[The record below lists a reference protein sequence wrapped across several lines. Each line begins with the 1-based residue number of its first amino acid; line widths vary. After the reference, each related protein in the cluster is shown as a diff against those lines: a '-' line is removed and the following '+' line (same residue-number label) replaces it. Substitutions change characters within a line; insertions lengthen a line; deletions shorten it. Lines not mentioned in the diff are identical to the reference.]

1 MRRKYLVMYAIL
13 VFSAMFCSFGCVSE
27 KTISRFTPHY
37 YYIKCA
43 MSDEIKFVQQ
53 IMDNPQDIQNII
65 ETSKYYDT
73 TVTEFYFLQ
82 KENPDKDIYAEYIEW
97 LIDFE
102 PTFHKYLL
110 KGAEYVYGYGY
121 ETNETIQNFRIIV
134 LRRTRNGEEFWYTSL
149 YHLSFVFVKIS
160 GEYKLETMIIL
171 GKGALL
177 PQIHFV
183 R

>member
-1 MRRKYLVMYAIL
+1 
-13 VFSAMFCSFGCVSE
+13 
-27 KTISRFTPHY
+27 
-37 YYIKCA
+37 

-53 IMDNPQDIQNII
+53 IMDNPQDIQHII

-102 PTFHKYLL
+102 PKFHKYYIENTPTYCYWNGNTYNEGSAIYLRR
-110 KGAEYVYGYGY
+110 KYVGDDFWWSSLYFLSIGFVKVDDTYKLY
-121 ETNETIQNFRIIV
+121 SFRI
-134 LRRTRNGEEFWYTSL
+134 F
-149 YHLSFVFVKIS
+149 
-160 GEYKLETMIIL
+160 

-177 PQIHFV
+177 PQIHFA

>member
-1 MRRKYLVMYAIL
+1 VKRITLVLFTFL
-13 VFSAMFCSFGCVSE
+13 VFATVFSSCGSVSE

-53 IMDNPQDIQNII
+53 IMDNPQDIQHII
-65 ETSKYYDT
+65 ESSKYYDT

-82 KENPDKDIYAEYIEW
+82 KENPDKDIYAKYIEW

-102 PTFHKYLL
+102 PKFHIYLL
-110 KGAEYVYGYGY
+110 NKGAEYVYGY
-121 ETNETIQNFRIIV
+121 ETNETIQNFRIIE
-134 LRRTRNGEEFWYTSL
+134 LRRTRYGEDFWWTSL
-149 YHLSFVFVKIS
+149 HHLAFVFVKIS
-160 GEYKLETMIIL
+160 GEYKLETMFII

-177 PQIHFV
+177 PQIHYV